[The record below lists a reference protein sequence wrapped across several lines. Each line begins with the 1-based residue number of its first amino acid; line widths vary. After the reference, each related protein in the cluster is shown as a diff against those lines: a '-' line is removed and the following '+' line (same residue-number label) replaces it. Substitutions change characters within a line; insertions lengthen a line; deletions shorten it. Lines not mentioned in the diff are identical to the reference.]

1 MKWKD
6 MKGCGPGHYT
16 DVHMEELGHNFGKS
30 QQVASV
36 WPKYQHGS
44 PLNTIQTCFNG
55 SEFTI

>member
-1 MKWKD
+1 